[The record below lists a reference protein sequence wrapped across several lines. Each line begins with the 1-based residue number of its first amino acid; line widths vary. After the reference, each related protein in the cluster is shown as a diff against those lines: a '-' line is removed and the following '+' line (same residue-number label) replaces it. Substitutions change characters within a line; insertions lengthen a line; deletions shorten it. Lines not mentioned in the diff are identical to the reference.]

1 MSLFSAS
8 PSVIAVTP
16 AAPATTAL
24 AQAWRRLLPN
34 LPRGVLVMSA
44 MCGLIALALN
54 DFQISRIGTKLVY
67 SFVIGFC
74 CWIGNLVGRLLLA
87 WLVDRWRQH
96 RGLAPSAEGFGS
108 GWGPIVV
115 GSVLGLLVGPPI
127 GLFISDALTGY
138 TSPSLWRLDSN
149 VARITLTLSL
159 LGSLVGIYLFSNME
173 RLAQVRTQAEAAQ
186 RLAAEN
192 QLQLLQSQLEP
203 HMLFNTLANLR
214 VLIGL
219 DPARAQAMLDHLI
232 AFLRATLMASRQ
244 PLHALQAEFAH
255 LADYLA
261 LMTVRM
267 GPRLQVAFDLP
278 AELAALPVPPLLLQ
292 PLVENAI
299 KHGLEPKLAGGRII
313 ISARRDGSSLHLTV
327 RDTGVGLHA
336 AATTAGTSFGLEQVR
351 SRLQALHNGQASLT
365 LQAAD
370 DAEGGT
376 VAHIQLPVSAARP

>member
-8 PSVIAVTP
+8 PSVSAAVP

-24 AQAWRRLLPN
+24 AQAWRRLLPS
-34 LPRGVLVMSA
+34 LPRGVLVMSG

-54 DFQISRIGTKLVY
+54 DFHISRIGTKLVY

-74 CWIGNLVGRLLLA
+74 CWIGNVLGRLA
-87 WLVDRWRQH
+87 AAAVVDLWRQR
-96 RGLAPSAEGFGS
+96 RGLTSSVDSLGN
-108 GWGPIVV
+108 GWGLIGAGAVV
-115 GSVLGLLVGPPI
+115 GLLLGPPT
-127 GLFISDALTGY
+127 GLSISDALTGY

-149 VARITLTLSL
+149 VARITLTISL
-159 LGSLVGIYLFSNME
+159 LGSLVGVYLFGNME
-173 RLAQVRTQAEAAQ
+173 RLANARTQAEAAQ

-244 PLHALQAEFAH
+244 PQHALQAEFAH

-267 GPRLQVAFDLP
+267 GSRLQVAFDLP

-313 ISARRDGSSLHLTV
+313 ISAGRDGNSLHLTV

-336 AATTAGTSFGLEQVR
+336 AATTAGTAFGLEQVR

-370 DAEGGT
+370 VAEGGT
-376 VAHIQLPVSAARP
+376 VAHIQLPIPAARP